1 MPMTLTYPGVYVE
14 EVPSGVRTMTGVATS
29 VTAFVGRCLKG
40 PLDQAITIN
49 SWADFER
56 KFGGLWSDSAL
67 TYAVRDFYAN
77 GGSQAIIIRVFKDK
91 EQKEIDLPA
100 VNGVLYFKGVNPG
113 SWVNNLKLVLDTT
126 VVVGLANRYDRDKKL
141 GFDDSDFFNCK
152 IIDKATNSVLEEYR
166 GVTLKEGERRLDSV
180 LKNESQLLT
189 VSGSFNLANGTKPNG
204 FRLKCD
210 KKGLNLQINKGVMAP
225 IAVTINYAT
234 AGELADSFDLKL
246 VSADGAEESYTGLTV
261 TDGENRIDL
270 RLNGKS
276 QIVTVLTDSSDVLK
290 DETAKRKRPEPG
302 SVMVPFAPQIVKG
315 NDGDSLD
322 DKVILGKASDKTGLY
337 ALDQT
342 NIFNLLCIPPYK
354 AVDGADRDNSIDDVV
369 ITNAAQY
376 CLRRRAFLLLDPPA
390 SWKSKDKAKSGID
403 SLAAAVGDAGKNAA
417 VFYPRI
423 MQPDPLQNNQLV
435 EFSPCGAIAG
445 SVARIDAQRGIWKAP
460 AGLEANLNGVTQLSN
475 TLTDQENGE
484 LHPLGINCL
493 RFMPGVGSVVW
504 GARTVQG
511 NDMLGSEWK
520 YIPIRRMA
528 LYIEES
534 VYRGLLWVVHEPN
547 DESLWRQISLN
558 LDSFMNGLFRQGAFQ
573 GRTKNEAYFIKCD
586 KETTTADDVA
596 RGIVNIKLGFA
607 PLKPAEFVVVKLQQI
622 AGQTQV

>member
-56 KFGGLWSDSAL
+56 RFGGLWSDSAL

-77 GGSQAIIIRVFKDK
+77 GGSQAIIVRVFKNK
-91 EQKEIDLPA
+91 LSTNTKLP
-100 VNGVLYFKGVNPG
+100 VGNGVLSLKGMNPG
-113 SWVNNLKLVLDTT
+113 SWINNLKIVLDTT
-126 VVVGLANRYDRDKKL
+126 TIMGLANRYDRDKKL
-141 GFDDSDFFNCK
+141 GLEDSDFFSCRV
-152 IIDKATNSVLEEYR
+152 IDKTTNSILEEYR
-166 GVTLKEGERRLDSV
+166 GLTLKNGLRRIDTV
-180 LKNESQLLT
+180 LNNESQLLA
-189 VSGSFNLANGTKPNG
+189 VDSPFNLTNGTDPNL
-204 FRLKCD
+204 FKLKCD
-210 KKGLNLQINKGVMAP
+210 KKSLNLQLSKGIMAP
-225 IAVTINYAT
+225 VEVTVSYAD
-234 AGELADSFDLKL
+234 AADNFDLTL
-246 VSADGAEESYTGLTV
+246 VAADGYKEVYTGLTT

-270 RLNGKS
+270 RVNGKS
-276 QIVTVLTDSSDVLK
+276 QILTVLDNSDVLK
-290 DETAKRKRPEPG
+290 DDSAKRKRPDLA
-302 SVMVPFAPQIVKG
+302 SLAVPFSVQILTG
-315 NDGDSLD
+315 DDGDTLD
-322 DKVILGKASDKTGLY
+322 DKVVLGKEADKTGLY
-337 ALDQT
+337 ALAQT

-354 AVDGADRDNSIDDVV
+354 TVDGAERDNSIDDVV
-369 ITNAAQY
+369 ITHAAQY
-376 CLRRRAFLLLDPPA
+376 CLKRRAFLLLDPPS
-390 SWKSKDKAKSGID
+390 SWKDKDRAKNGID
-403 SLAAAVGDAGKNAA
+403 QLAAAVGDASKNAA

-445 SVARIDAQRGIWKAP
+445 TMARIDAQRGIWKAP
-460 AGLEANLNGVTQLSN
+460 AGLEANLNGVMQLSN
-475 TLTDQENGE
+475 ALTDQENGE
-484 LHPLGINCL
+484 LHPLGVNCL

-504 GARTVQG
+504 GARTLQG

-520 YIPIRRMA
+520 YIPVRRMA

-547 DESLWRQISLN
+547 DESLWRQVSLN